1 MVVGK
6 KKPMFTKDAL
16 LVELTEE
23 EKNTYITIRSTI
35 AKSYTL
41 FTVKV
46 LDGFEVYFFLPVVL
60 GFETQ
65 SIFSSK

>member
-1 MVVGK
+1 MAGK

-23 EKNTYITIRSTI
+23 DTNTYITIRSTI
-35 AKSYTL
+35 ANSYTL

-46 LDGFEVYFFLPVVL
+46 LDGFEVYFFLPVIL

-65 SIFSSK
+65 SIFSS

>member
-1 MVVGK
+1 MAGK

-23 EKNTYITIRSTI
+23 DTNTYITIRSTF
-35 AKSYTL
+35 ANSYTL

-65 SIFSSK
+65 SIFSS